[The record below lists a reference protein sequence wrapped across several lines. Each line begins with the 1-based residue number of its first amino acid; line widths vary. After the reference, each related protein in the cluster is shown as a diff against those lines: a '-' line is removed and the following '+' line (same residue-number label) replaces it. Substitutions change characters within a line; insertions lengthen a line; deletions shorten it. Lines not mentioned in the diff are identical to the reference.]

1 MENLNL
7 YEPNMALKNYES
19 LEKKMNIFKAN
30 QYFLLNFD
38 LVGDNKNYNMRKKIY
53 SPEQKYVPFS
63 FE

>member
-1 MENLNL
+1 
-7 YEPNMALKNYES
+7 
-19 LEKKMNIFKAN
+19 MNIFKAN